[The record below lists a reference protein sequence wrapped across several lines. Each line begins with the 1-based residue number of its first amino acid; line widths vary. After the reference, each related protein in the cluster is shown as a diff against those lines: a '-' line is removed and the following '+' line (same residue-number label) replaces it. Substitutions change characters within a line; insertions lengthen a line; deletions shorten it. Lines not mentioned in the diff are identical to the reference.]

1 MTEITRLESI
11 SPQNRPLNATPD
23 DVVIGTDELGGTLYR
38 SSLTGEEY
46 TLYPEK
52 KTPQERPI
60 VSAAKAVGEY
70 ISDPSLPSLEE
81 TSEFAKEAV
90 KGAYE
95 PFRKVAHGDNPT
107 YGDLLQV
114 IPTGAVGNMKSKL
127 FSKEAVPEP
136 VSEPVLKFNEILF
149 DEADFETLDADFT
162 PVTKEKPAKEP
173 AYTSPFEP
181 EDQPDFLLGGKQTP
195 EKVLKS
201 IKDYVKADAED
212 YDEFTW
218 TGAAARDKQKILKH
232 YKDKELLKLAEDL
245 PHYEDISYGPYLENV
260 IKPAAKY
267 LGVDKSNFMSLL
279 SDLEI
284 AFPPKPN
291 PALEG
296 LAEKPLPHK
305 APIGQ
310 RAAKDAPAR
319 PSDPKAEA
327 LGFQD
332 TVYHTSVS
340 PEEFTQFDLD
350 RGFVGQSRAA
360 QDLLGVHVGTAR
372 AAAERNFQ
380 AVRSNSTPQGFTMEL
395 RARTTDPVTKE
406 ELARMFGYAPEDIF
420 SPGNKPLTEGDIGE
434 AISIYEDMLFKDKE
448 RPQDS
453 RDIAAVALRRELARE
468 GFTHIPYI
476 NDVED
481 TGSTSLIMLVDR
493 PKDSPAVLRDVRAQF
508 DPKKVTSPDLRFA
521 EGGMVEDDQM
531 NRLMQEG
538 GMADDGIAV
547 EPVTGNEV
555 PPGSLA
561 SEVRDDVDVKLSEGE
576 YVVPADVV
584 RFFGVKFFEDLR
596 SQAKRGLS
604 EMDSEG
610 RIGGNAVTPE
620 GVPVDNLDEELT
632 PEEEQMLAEAMAMP
646 GMAEGGVVTDNL
658 ERTSGSTFDRSQFT
672 LGSAATGIESRKY
685 INPTTKE
692 ERTFQFIGGM
702 PLGIIPEGFVPWT
715 ADLAKKTEPE
725 KPAEEVVKPVGEK
738 GGFGKEL
745 GGDTGS
751 GSDPYAGWAGEN
763 AAAIS
768 ADPFGFGMEALGKT
782 NASEEKKGLMGLVGG
797 LLGGTVVGKIGGL
810 IGDAKALDA
819 ISDAQV
825 ALSRLDPSSEQA
837 KTLKDA
843 IEAATNNLDTG
854 LLGKLADLDLVAT
867 GKQKMK
873 AYEAYL
879 NEVEN
884 PLSMS
889 NVRQQVSS
897 GTFDPKSYVSGYE
910 SRNEGR
916 GGYFGSKEYSKGLS
930 QTAASYS
937 AAARGDASA
946 IGPDYDP
953 YSDASIWGNAEESS
967 TSKGSGSAGGSKDWS
982 GGGGKDT
989 GATGATGAGAGV
1001 GRRAKGGLITRPKK
1015 PTPKKKKGL
1024 AS

>member
-1 MTEITRLESI
+1 MNTENQTEGAFGYAGGGVTTSPRPKPMPDRDKPKLVGSSVYGEYGEKIDMQPFSNPITRLGQTQGSDFKHVPLELTVGGVYLP
-11 SPQNRPLNATPD
+11 PQEFGG
-23 DVVIGTDELGGTLYR
+23 VEYLGGPIKSDIGKWYEEAQPGRKPPEINSVTLVGKEGLNPQTAAHEFMHR
-38 SSLTGEEY
+38 GLNIIRED
-46 TLYPEK
+46 YPE
-52 KTPQERPI
+52 
-60 VSAAKAVGEY
+60 
-70 ISDPSLPSLEE
+70 EE
-81 TSEFAKEAV
+81 
-90 KGAYE
+90 
-95 PFRKVAHGDNPT
+95 
-107 YGDLLQV
+107 L
-114 IPTGAVGNMKSKL
+114 SKL
-127 FSKEAVPEP
+127 VDEDTAAIISRPDYEHFLVQAVLEKSGGESRNDYMSNLTENSKE
-136 VSEPVLKFNEILF
+136 
-149 DEADFETLDADFT
+149 
-162 PVTKEKPAKEP
+162 
-173 AYTSPFEP
+173 
-181 EDQPDFLLGGKQTP
+181 
-195 EKVLKS
+195 KVRKA
-201 IKDYVKADAED
+201 ADAL
-212 YDEFTW
+212 Y
-218 TGAAARDKQKILKH
+218 
-232 YKDKELLKLAEDL
+232 
-245 PHYEDISYGPYLENV
+245 
-260 IKPAAKY
+260 
-267 LGVDKSNFMSLL
+267 
-279 SDLEI
+279 
-284 AFPPKPN
+284 
-291 PALEG
+291 G
-296 LAEKPLPHK
+296 LAEKSAESRGYYVEKPHG
-305 APIGQ
+305 P
-310 RAAKDAPAR
+310 
-319 PSDPKAEA
+319 PKE
-327 LGFQD
+327 
-332 TVYHTSVS
+332 
-340 PEEFTQFDLD
+340 PEE
-350 RGFVGQSRAA
+350 
-360 QDLLGVHVGTAR
+360 
-372 AAAERNFQ
+372 
-380 AVRSNSTPQGFTMEL
+380 
-395 RARTTDPVTKE
+395 
-406 ELARMFGYAPEDIF
+406 
-420 SPGNKPLTEGDIGE
+420 
-434 AISIYEDMLFKDKE
+434 
-448 RPQDS
+448 
-453 RDIAAVALRRELARE
+453 E
-468 GFTHIPYI
+468 GFFSGFLKS
-476 NDVED
+476 V
-481 TGSTSLIMLVDR
+481 G
-493 PKDSPAVLRDVRAQF
+493 
-508 DPKKVTSPDLRFA
+508 FA

-531 NRLMQEG
+531 NRLMQKG

-596 SQAKRGLS
+596 SQAKQGLS

-672 LGSAATGIESRKY
+672 LGSPATGIESRKY

-725 KPAEEVVKPVGEK
+725 KPAEEVVKPTGEK
-738 GGFGKEL
+738 GGSGKEL

-782 NASEEKKGLMGLVGG
+782 NADEEKKGLMGLVGG

-810 IGDAKALDA
+810 IGDVKALDA
-819 ISDAQV
+819 ISDAEV

-843 IEAATNNLDTG
+843 IEDAIDNLDTG

-937 AAARGDASA
+937 AAAKGDTSA

-982 GGGGKDT
+982 GGGGKGT

-1001 GRRAKGGLITRPKK
+1001 GLRAKGGLITRPKK
-1015 PTPKKKKGL
+1015 PTSKKKKGL